1 MEHIE
6 ILTLISIAFFASLG
20 HCVGMC
26 GGIVLA
32 FSALYAPAQNT
43 TKYVFLSQ
51 IPLQLLY
58 HSGKITT
65 YCVLGFIAG
74 NLGYLSAPNETI
86 KYAIL
91 LVVGI
96 LLVLGGL
103 GIAQFIPI
111 KHYSFKIPF
120 SRKVLHFMQN
130 LLTQGSKWRL
140 YMLGLCNGLLPCG
153 IVYYF
158 LLTAAVAGNGINGAI
173 VMGIFGVC
181 AMPSLF
187 ILGLVSASVQRKR
200 TLFLRLS
207 GIGMVILGFYE
218 IYKAL
223 KVFYTL

>member
-1 MEHIE
+1 
-6 ILTLISIAFFASLG
+6 
-20 HCVGMC
+20 
-26 GGIVLA
+26 
-32 FSALYAPAQNT
+32 
-43 TKYVFLSQ
+43 
-51 IPLQLLY
+51 
-58 HSGKITT
+58 
-65 YCVLGFIAG
+65 
-74 NLGYLSAPNETI
+74 
-86 KYAIL
+86 
-91 LVVGI
+91 
-96 LLVLGGL
+96 
-103 GIAQFIPI
+103 
-111 KHYSFKIPF
+111 
-120 SRKVLHFMQN
+120 
-130 LLTQGSKWRL
+130 
-140 YMLGLCNGLLPCG
+140 MLGLCNGLLPCG